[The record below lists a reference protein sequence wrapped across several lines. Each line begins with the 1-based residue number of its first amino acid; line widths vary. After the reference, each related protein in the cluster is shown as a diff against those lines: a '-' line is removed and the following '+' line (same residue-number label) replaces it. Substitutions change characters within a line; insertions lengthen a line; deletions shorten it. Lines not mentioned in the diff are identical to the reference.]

1 VNRRAAF
8 RLELLCTFA
17 LVRDREPVG
26 LTAGAQR
33 LLAFLALRRRSLRR
47 STVADTL
54 WQDAPA
60 ERRSGNLRS
69 ALWRINRV
77 DRRLVIATGDLLGLA
92 PDVEVDVREVAQR
105 ARQVLDGGPA
115 AALERQHLVA
125 DLLPDWPDD
134 WVLVERERFRQ
145 LRLHALEALAVHL
158 SRLGRHAEA
167 IEAGRVAV
175 SAEPL
180 RESAHRVLIAAYLD
194 GGMRLDAD
202 RQYRECRD
210 LLQRNL
216 AIAPSLLLQRIV
228 QAGP

>member
-1 VNRRAAF
+1 MAF
-8 RLELLCTFA
+8 RLELLRAFA
-17 LVRDREPVG
+17 LVRDRQVVD

-47 STVADTL
+47 STVAGTL

-60 ERRSGNLRS
+60 GRRSGNLRS

-77 DRRLVIATGDLLGLA
+77 DRRLVIATGDLLGLS
-92 PDVEVDVREVAQR
+92 PDVEVDVGEAAQQ
-105 ARQVLDGGPA
+105 ARQLLDGASA
-115 AALERQHLVA
+115 AALERGHLIA

-145 LRLHALEALAVHL
+145 LRLHALEALSERL
-158 SRLGRHAEA
+158 SRLGSHAEA
-167 IEAGRVAV
+167 IEAARVAV

-180 RESAHRVLIAAYLD
+180 RESAHRALIAAYLD
-194 GGMRLDAD
+194 GGRRLDAD

-210 LLQRNL
+210 LLRRNL
-216 AIAPSLLLQRIV
+216 AIAPSSLLQRIV
-228 QAGP
+228 RAGP